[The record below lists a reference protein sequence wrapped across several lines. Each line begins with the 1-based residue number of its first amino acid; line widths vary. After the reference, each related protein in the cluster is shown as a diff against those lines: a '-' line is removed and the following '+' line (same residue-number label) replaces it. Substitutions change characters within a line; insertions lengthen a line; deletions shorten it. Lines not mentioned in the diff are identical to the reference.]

1 MNKRII
7 VNIVSVLVSIF
18 VTFLLTSI
26 LILLIGKNPID
37 IFVMMFSEVLGSG
50 YGIGQTLFKA
60 TPLIICGTGIAF
72 CFHASLFNIGAEGQL
87 NAGAFVMSLV
97 ALKLGALPLV
107 IALPASL
114 LAGFII
120 SALVGYVPAI
130 IKIKKGVSEVITTI
144 MLNFVIIALVNYFL
158 IEFLAVK
165 STVRTEK
172 ISDSLMLPQLSD
184 YFNSFQGSSA
194 NLSIIFALALAVFFY
209 FVIYKTKLGYK
220 IRALGYNETASK
232 YLGIRTNALTIF
244 SFMLGAGL
252 TSFAG
257 MNFIM
262 GYKGYYEL
270 GFSNNIGFT
279 AIAVALLAKNNPLG
293 IILSSLLFGFLDF
306 GGLAVNTEIPKEI
319 MLVVQALVILS
330 IISIN
335 KLTEKYLNKQKI

>member
-1 MNKRII
+1 MNKRYI
-7 VNIVSVLVSIF
+7 VNIISVLMSVL
-18 VTFLLTSI
+18 VTFLLTSV
-26 LILLIGKNPID
+26 LILFIGKNPLN
-37 IFVMMFSEVLGSG
+37 IFGIMFSEVLGNG

-60 TPLIICGTGIAF
+60 TPLIICGIGIAL

-97 ALKLGALPLV
+97 AWKLGSLPVFFALPV
-107 IALPASL
+107 SL
-114 LAGFII
+114 LAGFLV

-144 MLNFVIIALVNYFL
+144 MLNFVILALVNYFL

-165 STVRTEK
+165 STVHTEK
-172 ISDSLMLPQLSD
+172 INDSLMLPKLSD
-184 YFNSFQGSSA
+184 YFGAFQGSSV
-194 NLSIIFALALAVFFY
+194 NISIVFALALSVFFY
-209 FVIYKTKLGYK
+209 FIIYKTKFGYK
-220 IRALGYNETASK
+220 IRAIGFNESASK
-232 YLGIRTNALTIF
+232 YLGVRTNFLTIIT
-244 SFMLGAGL
+244 FMIGAGL
-252 TSFAG
+252 TSIAG

-279 AIAVALLAKNNPLG
+279 AIAVALLAKNNPIG
-293 IILSSLLFGFLDF
+293 IILSALLFGFLDF

-319 MLVVQALVILS
+319 MLVVQAVVILS

-335 KLTEKYLNKQKI
+335 KLTEKYLNKEKK